1 VKLKR
6 MRPSLRLMVQAA
18 ALGVVL
24 FIAGLFIYNQS
35 RFQVQDALFMAG
47 VINALLFLIRIV
59 ACFGLFDL
67 FGYGYNKLMPAQ
79 KQHKRPNVTFYEYT
93 SQKPRILRFENLL
106 AGIAFIGFSFI
117 FA

>member
-1 VKLKR
+1 MKLKR

-24 FIAGLFIYNQS
+24 FIAGLFIYKQS
-35 RFQVQDALFMAG
+35 QFQVQDALFMAG
-47 VINALLFLIRIV
+47 LINALLFLIRIV

-67 FGYGYNKLMPAQ
+67 FGYGYNKLIPAQ
-79 KQHKRPNVTFYEYT
+79 NQRKRPNVTFYEYT
-93 SQKPRILRFENLL
+93 SQKSRVLRFEHLL
-106 AGIAFIGFSFI
+106 AGVAFIVLSFI